1 MALLLKSVTV
11 FYASLHLE
19 IFREKTRI
27 KFDLLSLDCHM
38 AELKI
43 KNALKVFNGFI
54 LLLWGQTDGF
64 SLLTI

>member
-43 KNALKVFNGFI
+43 KNALKVFKGFI